1 MTANLTQETKDIL
14 QRSRNNNPLNPVV
27 VGVNQGISQSMP
39 RLNSVALSSRPQ
51 TVQQPIQS
59 QNNSNSAG
67 DGISNLLTGGV
78 SLVNGLG
85 KVLGGGSNANSGG
98 IVDEI
103 DGSSNE
109 SIMPTNGNSKGGD
122 FISNAGNMWNLYKT
136 FGNSA
141 GSSAAG
147 TSAGSSLGGYGGL
160 ISGGI
165 NGLSAFAKDGDYKDG
180 LQGVFG
186 VDNEN
191 QSDVKQ
197 ALSGTVNG
205 AQMGASVGGPWGALI
220 GGVLGL
226 GSSFLDDI

>member
-39 RLNSVALSSRPQ
+39 RLNSIALINRPQ
-51 TVQQPIQS
+51 TVQQPTKT
-59 QNNSNSAG
+59 QNNSNLAG
-67 DGISNLLTGGV
+67 GSISNLLSGGV

-85 KVLGGGSNANSGG
+85 KVLGNGSNSENSGG
-98 IVDEI
+98 ILDEQDEI
-103 DGSSNE
+103 SS
-109 SIMPTNGNSKGGD
+109 GD
-122 FISNAGNMWNLYKT
+122 LVSNASNMWNLYKT
-136 FGNSA
+136 FGKSV
-141 GSSAAG
+141 GSSTAG
-147 TSAGSSLGGYGGL
+147 TSDGSALGGYGGL

-186 VDNEN
+186 VDSEN

-197 ALSGTVNG
+197 AISGTVNG

>member
-27 VGVNQGISQSMP
+27 IGVNQGISQSMP

-51 TVQQPIQS
+51 TTQQTIQS
-59 QNNSNSAG
+59 QNGTNAG
-67 DGISNLLTGGV
+67 EGISNLLAGGV

-85 KVLGGGSNANSGG
+85 GLLGNSNSSTSDTSDGETGGG
-98 IVDEI
+98 DL
-103 DGSSNE
+103 
-109 SIMPTNGNSKGGD
+109 
-122 FISNAGNMWNLYKT
+122 ISNAGNVWNLYKT

-141 GSSAAG
+141 GSSTAG
-147 TSAGSSLGGYGGL
+147 TSAGSAMGGYGGL
-160 ISGGI
+160 ISGGV
-165 NGLSAFAKDGDYKDG
+165 NGLTSFAESGDYKDG
-180 LQGVFG
+180 IQGVFG

-191 QSDVKQ
+191 QSDVSQ
-197 ALSGTVNG
+197 AISGTVNG

>member
-51 TVQQPIQS
+51 TVQQPTQTQS
-59 QNNSNSAG
+59 NSNSAG
-67 DGISNLLTGGV
+67 DGISNLLSGGV

-85 KVLGGGSNANSGG
+85 KVFGGSSDENSGG
-98 IVDEI
+98 IVDET
-103 DGSSNE
+103 D
-109 SIMPTNGNSKGGD
+109 GNSNGGD
-122 FISNAGNMWNLYKT
+122 LISNAGNMWNLYKT

-141 GSSAAG
+141 GNSAAG

-186 VDNEN
+186 VDSEN

-197 ALSGTVNG
+197 AISGTVNG

>member
-51 TVQQPIQS
+51 TVQQPTQT

-67 DGISNLLTGGV
+67 DGISNLLSGGV

-85 KVLGGGSNANSGG
+85 KVFGGSSDENSGG
-98 IVDEI
+98 IVDET
-103 DGSSNE
+103 D
-109 SIMPTNGNSKGGD
+109 GNSNGGD
-122 FISNAGNMWNLYKT
+122 LISNAGNMWNLYKT

-141 GSSAAG
+141 GNSAAG

-165 NGLSAFAKDGDYKDG
+165 NGLSAFAQDGDYKDG

-186 VDNEN
+186 VDSEN

-197 ALSGTVNG
+197 AISGTVNG